1 MPRPLAITMMLH
13 MAVWILLCDGGG
25 GGGGEEGRRGAGG
38 QRRGGRA
45 AAAASGGLTSAFK
58 DEAAVMKNWG
68 KSWLGATA
76 AVLDLPILL

>member
-25 GGGGEEGRRGAGG
+25 GAEGCRGGGEQGV
-38 QRRGGRA
+38 RGGEGGR

-76 AVLDLPILL
+76 VVLDLPILL